1 MTVGVNLCVSEMT
14 KFRDDRNVT
23 VVGRVCVCVSMSMR
37 VWRVCVR
44 VQVWRACM
52 CKCVCAS
59 VACVRMWRVCV
70 CNCACACASVAC
82 VRVRVWRVRVCVHMC
97 TCVRVCPCA
106 PVFQMH
112 PQGQS
117 QTRLRPSLPHE
128 EFRISPVINARF
140 SASFQRSVSRVSSLS
155 NGSIS

>member
-1 MTVGVNLCVSEMT
+1 MEQKPAQIIKVGWFAEPSIGGPHT
-14 KFRDDRNVT
+14 QS
-23 VVGRVCVCVSMSMR
+23 VCVCVHVCPCVCLCGYMCVCVS
-37 VWRVCVR
+37 VCGTCACAPVRVC
-44 VQVWRACM
+44 
-52 CKCVCAS
+52 
-59 VACVRMWRVCV
+59 ACV
-70 CNCACACASVAC
+70 CACACASVAC